1 MAKLTQEVLTAIE
14 KTKPTCIATAS
25 SDGIPNL
32 IYVTYVKAAG
42 DDMLVVADNKFNK
55 TRQNLDT
62 NPRMSVTVLDP
73 DTMKSYQIKC
83 TAECVTEGER
93 YDSVV
98 KWVHVKHPQLTPK
111 AAFYL
116 TVDEVYS
123 GADRIA

>member
-55 TRQNLDT
+55 TRKNLDS
-62 NPRMSVTVLDP
+62 NPHMSVAVLDP